1 MVSRVVLGLTLAA
14 AVWPGSTASAQP
26 DSEQE
31 HKEPEYRAAPTDAE
45 DLPVKQKSYLVPAF
59 EIVLGNA
66 AIFTGAYLAGMDW
79 AHVGVDTTK
88 DHLSGGWA
96 WDDDAYSTNQIGH
109 PLSGSFAFSTAR
121 STGHGFWVSGIYA
134 FGGSMLWELVENET
148 PSTNDMITTP
158 IGGMFIGEAMHRFSR
173 ALLYKGYGKP
183 TWIRRT
189 AASIIDPVGA
199 INRGTWGD
207 AWAKTIPP
215 ALNAHFA
222 VGWQQ
227 PTHMFGAEHGGD
239 GQLHVEAFVEH
250 GLMGD
255 RAFQPRYP
263 LDHFTLQGAIDT
275 STDELEAL
283 LYVRGMLIGSPLRGD
298 EFRGMYGLFGGYD
311 YNSNHFVRASML
323 GVGPGGTAEYRIGER
338 GYVAGTAAAYLVPY
352 GAAGGVNE
360 LEGPMNDHHDGPGMS
375 QLVELQAGQR
385 GLWNLKST
393 TRVYEIRGRVVG
405 DDANEL
411 VATTTVGGRFQFKA
425 HQAIGVEST
434 YSYRRASFADP
445 TMNMDLPDR
454 TMDVRAFYAITTD
467 EILGR

>member
-1 MVSRVVLGLTLAA
+1 MVSRVVLSLTLAA

-31 HKEPEYRAAPTDAE
+31 RKEHEYRPAVTDAE

-59 EIVLGNA
+59 EIALGNV

-79 AHVGVDTTK
+79 AELSFDNTK
-88 DHLSGGWA
+88 DHLTGGWA

-134 FGGSMLWELVENET
+134 VGGSLMWELLENEV

-173 ALLYKGYGKP
+173 SLLYRGYGRP
-183 TWIRRT
+183 TWIRKT
-189 AASIIDPVGA
+189 AASILDPVGA
-199 INRGTWGD
+199 INRATWGD

-215 ALNAHFA
+215 ALNAHFG

-227 PTHMFGAEHGGD
+227 PTHLLGSQHGGD
-239 GQLHVEAFVEH
+239 GQLHVEAYVEH

-255 RAFQPRYP
+255 RAFQPRRP
-263 LDHFTLQGAIDT
+263 LDHFTLQTAIDT
-275 STDELEAL
+275 STDELEAK

-311 YNSNHFVRASML
+311 YNSNHYVRASML
-323 GVGPGGTAEYRIGER
+323 GVGPGGVAELRVGER

-352 GAAGGVNE
+352 GAAGGINE

-375 QLVELQAGQR
+375 QLVEGQVGER
-385 GLWNLKST
+385 GLWNLRST
-393 TRVYEIRGRVVG
+393 TRVYEIRGRLVG

-411 VATTTVGGRFQFKA
+411 VFNTTLGGRLQLKS

-445 TMNMDLPDR
+445 TMNTDTPDR
-454 TMDVRAFYAITTD
+454 TLDIRAFYAVTTD